1 VAVEIV
7 MPRVDMDMTSG
18 RMGRWHAA
26 EGAYVEKCA
35 TLFEIE
41 TDKAAMEVDA
51 PASGVLKFI
60 AASEGDVL
68 PVGACIGWIIAEGES
83 FAPSAATGDARG
95 EAGGETAPPPPIARP
110 ETGVLPNA
118 LWRGRDGAGG
128 RSDAGGHSLAR
139 EPRSGGPQQVDRSEI
154 GGARRDPRPGGGEV
168 FAERARATPAARR
181 MARERGFR
189 LESVNGSGPRGRIQ
203 RRDVDEG
210 DTARLSR
217 SKVHRLWLARGEGA
231 PVVFLHGFGADLN
244 GWRPVH
250 RLLPET
256 QPALAIDLPGHGL
269 SPLGEEASFEA
280 LVGAARAALIE
291 EGVSA
296 VHFVGHSLGGAV
308 ASALAHEPGVKPLSL
323 MLIAPA
329 GLGPETNTAFFDG
342 FLQADTEAALTPWLH
357 MLATDP
363 AALGSALARTTLRLR
378 QERPLVA
385 DQRRL
390 AKAILAGGKQMVDI
404 RGLLSVPQA
413 PTKIVIGLE
422 DRITPAH
429 QVESL
434 SGLIALHRFAHLGHM
449 PHLEAR
455 REVARLIEEL
465 VRAGQPDQRRQESQ
479 PTIPTS
485 VCPSASA
492 RSPRR

>member
-1 VAVEIV
+1 MAVEIV
-7 MPRVDMDMTSG
+7 MPRVDMDMASG
-18 RMGRWHAA
+18 RMGRWHAP
-26 EGAYVEKCA
+26 EGAHVEKGE

-51 PASGVLKFI
+51 PASGVLQYV

-68 PVGACIGWIIAEGES
+68 PVGACIGWIVAEGEA
-83 FAPSAATGDARG
+83 FAPPAAEASAATS
-95 EAGGETAPPPPIARP
+95 APPPPLARR

-118 LWRGRDGAGG
+118 LWRGRAGV
-128 RSDAGGHSLAR
+128 GGHAD
-139 EPRSGGPQQVDRSEI
+139 P
-154 GGARRDPRPGGGEV
+154 GGAWRGPPPGLPHEGGGEV
-168 FAERARATPAARR
+168 PGERPRATPAARR
-181 MARERGFR
+181 IARERGLR
-189 LESVNGSGPRGRIQ
+189 LESVTGSGPRGRVQ
-203 RRDVDEG
+203 LRDVEQRG
-210 DTARLSR
+210 AARLSH
-217 SKVHRLWLARGEGA
+217 SNVHRLWLARGEGA
-231 PVVFLHGFGADLN
+231 PIVFLHGFGADLN

-256 QPALAIDLPGHGL
+256 RPALAIDLPGHGL

-296 VHFVGHSLGGAV
+296 AHLVGHSLGGAV
-308 ASALAHEPGVKPLSL
+308 AAALSHEPSVKALSL

-329 GLGPETNTAFFDG
+329 GLGPETNAAFFDG

-390 AKAILAGGKQMVDI
+390 ARAILAGGRQALDV
-404 RGLLSVPQA
+404 RNLLVTPEA
-413 PTKIVIGLE
+413 PTKIVVGLE

-429 QVESL
+429 QVEGL
-434 SGLIALHRFAHLGHM
+434 SGLIALHRFAHVGHM

-465 VRAGQPDQRRQESQ
+465 VRAGGG
-479 PTIPTS
+479 
-485 VCPSASA
+485 
-492 RSPRR
+492 

>member
-1 VAVEIV
+1 MAVEIV

-26 EGAYVEKCA
+26 EGAHVKKGS

-51 PASGVLKFI
+51 PASGVLKFV

-68 PVGACIGWIIAEGES
+68 PVGACIGWILAEGES
-83 FAPSAATGDARG
+83 FLPPPEKANAPTPGKASGA
-95 EAGGETAPPPPIARP
+95 TAPPPPVARP

-118 LWRGRDGAGG
+118 LWRGRDGVEDRTDTGG
-128 RSDAGGHSLAR
+128 RNLAR
-139 EPRSGGPQQVDRSEI
+139 EPRSGGSQEIDQPQRIGAWPDPPPGLPHDSPSED
-154 GGARRDPRPGGGEV
+154 GRPSGRPMGGGRLG
-168 FAERARATPAARR
+168 ERPRATPAARR
-181 MARERGFR
+181 IARERGLR
-189 LESVNGSGPRGRIQ
+189 LESVNGSGPHGRVQ
-203 RRDVDEG
+203 RRDVEQ
-210 DTARLSR
+210 LSAA
-217 SKVHRLWLARGEGA
+217 SNVHRLWLQRGEGA

-280 LVGAARAALIE
+280 LVEAARAALVE

-296 VHFVGHSLGGAV
+296 AHLVGHSLGGAV
-308 ASALAHEPGVKPLSL
+308 AAALSQKPGVKPLSL

-329 GLGPETNTAFFDG
+329 GLGPETNAAFFDG
-342 FLQADTEAALTPWLH
+342 FLQADTEAGLTPWLH

-390 AKAILAGGKQMVDI
+390 AKAILAGGRQAIDV
-404 RGLLSVPQA
+404 RGLLMAPEA

-429 QVESL
+429 QAEGL
-434 SGLIALHRFAHLGHM
+434 SGLIALHRFGHVGHM
-449 PHLEAR
+449 PHLETR
-455 REVARLIEEL
+455 GEVARLIEEL
-465 VRAGQPDQRRQESQ
+465 VRAGQPDQR
-479 PTIPTS
+479 
-485 VCPSASA
+485 
-492 RSPRR
+492 

>member
-1 VAVEIV
+1 MAVEIV

-26 EGAYVEKCA
+26 EGAHVEKGA

-51 PASGVLKFI
+51 PASGVLKFV

-68 PVGACIGWIIAEGES
+68 PVGACIGWILAEGES
-83 FAPSAATGDARG
+83 FVPLPATAGPATLLAASSASPPVAG
-95 EAGGETAPPPPIARP
+95 EADDAAYARADVGEAP
-110 ETGVLPNA
+110 
-118 LWRGRDGAGG
+118 
-128 RSDAGGHSLAR
+128 
-139 EPRSGGPQQVDRSEI
+139 
-154 GGARRDPRPGGGEV
+154 
-168 FAERARATPAARR
+168 RATPAARR
-181 MARERGFR
+181 MARERGLR
-189 LESVNGSGPRGRIQ
+189 LESVSGSGPRGRVQ
-203 RRDVDEG
+203 LRDVEQRG
-210 DTARLSR
+210 AALPSG
-217 SKVHRLWLARGEGA
+217 SNVHRLWLARGEGA

-269 SPLGEEASFEA
+269 SPLGQQASFEV
-280 LVGAARAALIE
+280 LVEAARAALIE

-296 VHFVGHSLGGAV
+296 AHLVGHSLGGAV
-308 ASALAHEPGVKPLSL
+308 AVALAHQPGVKALSL

-329 GLGPETNTAFFDG
+329 GLGPETNAAFFDG

-390 AKAILAGGKQMVDI
+390 AKAILAGGRQTIDI
-404 RGLLSVPQA
+404 RGLLAAPEA

-422 DRITPAH
+422 DRITPPYH
-429 QVESL
+429 VEGL
-434 SGLIALHRFAHLGHM
+434 TGLIALHRFAHVGHM

-455 REVARLIEEL
+455 GEVARLIEEL
-465 VRAGQPDQRRQESQ
+465 LRAG
-479 PTIPTS
+479 
-485 VCPSASA
+485 
-492 RSPRR
+492 RSLQN